1 MWRVLI
7 VEDDQQMRSFFAAS
21 VEGCAQLSLI
31 GNVASVAEAKACLD
45 HATQSVD
52 VLLKDLGLPDGSG
65 LQVIRYARTRHPAF
79 ESLVILCSAT
89 KTMCWPA

>member
-7 VEDDQQMRSFFAAS
+7 VEADPQMRSFFAAI
-21 VEGCAQLSLI
+21 VDRCAQLSLMRC
-31 GNVASVAEAKACLD
+31 VASVAEAKACLG
-45 HATQSVD
+45 HTTQSVD

-65 LQVIRYARTRHPAF
+65 LQVIRHARTRHPAC
-79 ESLVILCSAT
+79 ESVVILCSAT